1 MIIDRIGNL
10 IRLTLSARIQT
21 ADDPLE
27 FRELAIHFRGEI
39 TLRQLGRAVRL
50 GDAGLMHAQVKPL
63 FREPASA
70 IPDAFHL
77 VPVAAKAG
85 LVGDALQF
93 GKIVGEP
100 TFLVGLP
107 EEAGIDR
114 KSTRLN
120 SSHEWIS
127 YAVFCL
133 KKKKAK

>member
-27 FRELAIHFRGEI
+27 FRELANHFRGEI

-50 GDAGLMHAQVKPL
+50 GDARLMHAQVKPL

-77 VPVAAKAG
+77 VAVAAKAG
-85 LVGDALQF
+85 LVRDALQV
-93 GKIVGEP
+93 GKLVGAP
-100 TFLVGLP
+100 TFLVGLT
-107 EEAGIDR
+107 EAAGSGEAR
-114 KSTRLN
+114 SR
-120 SSHEWIS
+120 
-127 YAVFCL
+127 
-133 KKKKAK
+133 